1 MHMRS
6 LYLLPFVMLSL
17 LSACGG
23 GGGGGGS
30 ASPPQAGN
38 NPPAPSVSLSLTT
51 APVDLNVISGESAD
65 VTLQGTWKKQN
76 LDAPV
81 YLSVRDAGGRFVLP
95 QPAAATGAD
104 FSMKLSAP
112 GTLAAGTYNGTL
124 ELRACKDAAC
134 ADTWPGT
141 ASLAYTMKVVAID
154 WEMYQGNAAHTG
166 YVPFT
171 LDPARFAK
179 AWEWQRTETSP
190 LGAAINPV
198 VTSNGK
204 VFVTGDVYFGQGI
217 VYALSEKDGSQTW
230 RYPLGQ
236 VPAFGPPSVSK
247 GRVYAAVTGHEQTAI
262 WAFDAA
268 NGDVLAKSGFEGQ
281 WPNVMAPTVIGDM
294 VLTGAGQY
302 GGKTY
307 AFSTAT
313 GASDWVHDAGGVWDM
328 WAPAADATYVYHHNG
343 AALFIIDRA
352 TGATVAQ
359 IADPLGSG
367 NSGSTSDGYFGG
379 PVLGSQRDAIS
390 FAGGA
395 FSGRA
400 SSSTEQY
407 DQRVLSS
414 FDLAQRRYNWSTAN
428 RYLTAPALADG
439 VFYAG
444 RNTPSVLDAMDEAT
458 GKVLW
463 SWFPPESAE
472 TIHRN
477 IIVTRNLLFV
487 STDRAV
493 YAIDLASH
501 KSVWRYAEPGALAL
515 SADRTLYIAVGATNS
530 TGKLVAVRL
539 K

>member
-1 MHMRS
+1 MFMRS
-6 LYLLPFVMLSL
+6 HYVLSGLVLSL

-23 GGGGGGS
+23 GGS
-30 ASPPQAGN
+30 SSPA
-38 NPPAPSVSLSLTT
+38 PAPSVLLSVTS
-51 APVDLNVISGESAD
+51 APVDLNLAAGDDID
-65 VTLQGTWKKQN
+65 VTMQGTWKKQN

-81 YLSVRDAGGRFVLP
+81 YLSVRDAGGRFALP
-95 QPAAATGAD
+95 QPQAATGAD
-104 FSMKLSAP
+104 FSFKLSALP
-112 GTLAAGTYNGTL
+112 TVAAGTYSGAL
-124 ELRACKDAAC
+124 EVRACKDAAC
-134 ADTWPGT
+134 ADTWPGS
-141 ASLAYTMKVVAID
+141 ASLAYSMKIAAVGD
-154 WEMYQGNAAHTG
+154 WEMYQRDAAHTG
-166 YVPFT
+166 YVPIT
-171 LDPARFAK
+171 VNLARAAK
-179 AWEWQRTETSP
+179 AWEWQRSEDSP

-198 VTSNGK
+198 VTGGGK

-217 VYALSEKDGSQTW
+217 VYALSEKDGSETW

-236 VPAFGPPSVSK
+236 VPAFSPPSVSK
-247 GRVYAAVTGHEQTAI
+247 GRVYAAVTGHEQTAL

-281 WPNVMAPTVIGDM
+281 WPHAMAPTVIGDQ
-294 VLTGAGQY
+294 VLTGAGYY
-302 GGKTY
+302 GGETY
-307 AFSTAT
+307 AFSATT
-313 GASDWVHDAGGVWDM
+313 GARNWVHQAGGVWDM
-328 WAPAADATYVYHHNG
+328 YAPAADDTYVYHHNG
-343 AALFIIDRA
+343 SALFIIDRV
-352 TGATVAQ
+352 TGATVAK
-359 IADPLGSG
+359 IDDPLGAG
-367 NSGSTSDGYFGG
+367 TTGYEYFGG
-379 PVLGSQRDAIS
+379 PVLGTQRDAIS

-428 RYLTAPALADG
+428 RYLTAPALAGG
-439 VFYAG
+439 VLYAG
-444 RNTPSVLDAMDEAT
+444 RNTPTVLDAMDEAT

-477 IIVTRNLLFV
+477 IIVTRNVLFV

-493 YAIDLASH
+493 YAIDLATR

-515 SADRTLYIAVGATNS
+515 SADRTLYITVGAVNS
-530 TGKLVAVRL
+530 TGKLVAIRL

>member
-1 MHMRS
+1 
-6 LYLLPFVMLSL
+6 MLSL

-23 GGGGGGS
+23 GGGGGTSGASTPPQTGGS
-30 ASPPQAGN
+30 APV
-38 NPPAPSVSLSLTT
+38 PAPSPSVLLAMTT
-51 APVDLNVISGESAD
+51 APVDLNVVSGESAD
-65 VTLQGTWKKQN
+65 VTVQGTWARQN

-81 YLSVRDAGGRFVLP
+81 YLSVRDAGGRFTLP
-95 QPAAATGAD
+95 QPAIAAGTT

-112 GTLAAGTYNGTL
+112 GTLAAGTYDGTL

-134 ADTWPGT
+134 ADTWAGT
-141 ASLAYTMKVVAID
+141 ASLAYTMKVAAVE

-179 AWEWQRTETSP
+179 AWEWQRKETSP

-198 VTSNGK
+198 VTGNGK
-204 VFVTGDVYFGQGI
+204 VFITGDIYAGQGI
-217 VYALSEKDGSQTW
+217 AYALSEKDGSETW
-230 RYPLGQ
+230 RYPMGQ
-236 VPAFGPPSVSK
+236 VPALSPPSIGK
-247 GRVYAAVTGHEQTAI
+247 GRVYAAVTGQEETTL

-268 NGDVLAKSGFEGQ
+268 NGDVLAKSAFEGQ
-281 WPNVMAPTVIGDM
+281 WPHVMAPTVSGDM
-294 VLTGAGQY
+294 VLTGAGKY

-307 AFSTAT
+307 AFSTSN
-313 GASDWVHDAGGVWDM
+313 GAAKWVHDAGGAWDM
-328 WAPAADATYVYHHNG
+328 WAPAADDTYVYHHNG

-359 IADPLGSG
+359 IADPLGTSK
-367 NSGSTSDGYFGG
+367 TSDGYFGG
-379 PVLGSQRDAIS
+379 PVLGSKRDAIS

-395 FSGRA
+395 SSGRA
-400 SSSTEQY
+400 SSSQEHY

-428 RYLTAPALADG
+428 AYLTAPALADG
-439 VFYAG
+439 VLYAG
-444 RNTPSVLDAMDEAT
+444 RNTPSVLEAMDEAT

-472 TIHRN
+472 TMHRN

-493 YAIDLASH
+493 YAIDLAFH

-515 SADRTLYIAVGATNS
+515 SADRTLYIAVGAISS
-530 TGKLVAVRL
+530 TGKLVAIRL
-539 K
+539 QK